1 MDFLT
6 AYINKIQKY
15 CYQYTHSNKLR
26 TLITGDTIKVTYVT
40 ITFPCRSEKDET
52 NLRYLRGKGGS
63 FVHVELVFTQMYVCE
78 ECHALAHTGNY
89 G

>member
-1 MDFLT
+1 M
-6 AYINKIQKY
+6 
-15 CYQYTHSNKLR
+15 
-26 TLITGDTIKVTYVT
+26 ITGNTIKVTYV
-40 ITFPCRSEKDET
+40 RMKQT

-63 FVHVELVFTQMYVCE
+63 FVHVELVFTQVYVSE

>member
-1 MDFLT
+1 M
-6 AYINKIQKY
+6 
-15 CYQYTHSNKLR
+15 
-26 TLITGDTIKVTYVT
+26 TYVT
-40 ITFPCRSEKDET
+40 ITFPCTSEKDET

-63 FVHVELVFTQMYVCE
+63 FVHVELVFTQVYVCE